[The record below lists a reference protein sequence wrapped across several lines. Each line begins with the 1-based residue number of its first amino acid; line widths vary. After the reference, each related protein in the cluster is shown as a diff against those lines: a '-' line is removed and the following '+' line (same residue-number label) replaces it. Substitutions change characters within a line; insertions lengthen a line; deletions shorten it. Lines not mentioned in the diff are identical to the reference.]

1 MIPENGYV
9 KVIKLYPRGFTEYT
23 DPKFQNSQ
31 KFALD
36 GGVTFDILANSTDSR
51 ADGIFISLF

>member
-9 KVIKLYPRGFTEYT
+9 KVIKLYPRGFTEYA

-36 GGVTFDILANSTDSR
+36 GGVIFDISAYSIESR
-51 ADGIFISLF
+51 ADGMFISLF